1 MIMKFACESVPD
13 SNFWWRQLAVKGSK
27 VALNALRLEMIRAK
41 KIAVGFFSIS
51 KRAPKMVALVAEK
64 EEVDED
70 GYQFRAPGFSVIVL
84 PYADDIRQYKPKEMT
99 VAPVNDLV
107 VKAQAVIGKLNLP
120 DFDCHSFE
128 NPS

>member
-1 MIMKFACESVPD
+1 MIVKFACESVPD
-13 SNFWWRQLAVKGSK
+13 STFLWRQLAVKGST
-27 VALNALRLEMIRAK
+27 VALNALRLEMLRAK
-41 KIAVGFFSIS
+41 KIGVGFFSIS